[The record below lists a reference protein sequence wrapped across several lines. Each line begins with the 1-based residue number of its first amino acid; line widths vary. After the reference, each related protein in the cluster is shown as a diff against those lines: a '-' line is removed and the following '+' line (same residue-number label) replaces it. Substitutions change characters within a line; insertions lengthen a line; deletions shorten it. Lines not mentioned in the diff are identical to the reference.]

1 MQTIKQKIHLTIDK
15 NVCDAV
21 ENASNT
27 YNIAMSQLIQ
37 QALELWCQKK
47 ETEILMADGYEAMYH
62 EDREFSGVSFE
73 AQQECLS

>member
-1 MQTIKQKIHLTIDK
+1 MQTKPKIHLALDK

-21 ENASNT
+21 ENASRT

-37 QALELWCQKK
+37 QALELWFEKK
-47 ETEILMADGYEAMYH
+47 ETENLMAKGYEAMYH
-62 EDREFSGVSFE
+62 EDKAFAGVSFE